1 MLTLCTSFFAK
12 EMPMARLAIVV
23 VWVLVGAHYYIL
35 LSDGT
40 SVVLVDAIL
49 ITNRLIHLVW
59 KSLLPWI
66 VSEKLLP
73 LIIPRL
79 QLLISLKHLAHVII
93 NHLCILTLDVN
104 FRGWRQWG
112 LVRVLAT
119 RSPIAYHET

>member
-1 MLTLCTSFFAK
+1 M
-12 EMPMARLAIVV
+12 V

-119 RSPIAYHET
+119 RSPTIAYHET